1 MFFSDND
8 FDKKWAAEQFDR
20 LPLHFIEPLQKRYA
34 EKLEQNKDGKGR
46 FYANSLLKET
56 VDLVGGVAA
65 DLASDNGALIAY
77 AKARAAECFRV
88 FGRLHDHEAALS
100 AMLVICSR
108 VGVQPPDDKKYTT
121 RGKTARLVDDLWWR
135 RSIRKA
141 VGRSVE
147 HSAIRIGLV
156 HRRAGIYASNE
167 TVERRSQQ
175 KRRNAKLLES
185 IEATNELKQKYKL
198 SELSRLGV
206 SNPEIRRAELMTRI
220 AGFEQFADEQQH
232 IGMFYTITAPS
243 SYHARLSIS
252 GDINPKYQDSTPRE
266 AQAYL
271 VKIWSRMR
279 AKLQRR
285 GFSPYGFRVVEAHHD
300 GTPHWHLLLFMP
312 AQQEE
317 EISAI
322 IKVYALAQ
330 DGDEAGAAKNRFIA
344 VKIDKSRGS
353 AAGYIAKYI
362 AKNIDGLGGVDDFAD
377 YQTGASAADS
387 SKRVE
392 AWAAC
397 WGIRQFQQIGGAA
410 VTVWRELRRL
420 GDSFGGSSVLD
431 YAAAAADAGNW
442 ARYLQIMGSSRKDAP
457 IRLLKVWTDEEG
469 RYGEAI
475 GYQVKG
481 LHDAESGF
489 DVVTRVHTWELK
501 RVENEAEK
509 NEDFKGLE
517 FESGADFSPPW
528 SSVNNCTVDDET
540 VKRSIEL
547 YEVEQKRRWKIEDF
561 INERATI

>member
-1 MFFSDND
+1 
-8 FDKKWAAEQFDR
+8 
-20 LPLHFIEPLQKRYA
+20 
-34 EKLEQNKDGKGR
+34 
-46 FYANSLLKET
+46 
-56 VDLVGGVAA
+56 
-65 DLASDNGALIAY
+65 
-77 AKARAAECFRV
+77 
-88 FGRLHDHEAALS
+88 
-100 AMLVICSR
+100 
-108 VGVQPPDDKKYTT
+108 
-121 RGKTARLVDDLWWR
+121 
-135 RSIRKA
+135 
-141 VGRSVE
+141 
-147 HSAIRIGLV
+147 
-156 HRRAGIYASNE
+156 
-167 TVERRSQQ
+167 
-175 KRRNAKLLES
+175 
-185 IEATNELKQKYKL
+185 
-198 SELSRLGV
+198 
-206 SNPEIRRAELMTRI
+206 MTRI
-220 AGFEQFADEQQH
+220 AGFEQFADAQQH

-243 SYHARLSIS
+243 SYHARLSVS

-322 IKVYALAQ
+322 MKAYSLAQ
-330 DGDEAGAAKNRFIA
+330 DGDEAGAEKNRFIA
-344 VKIDKSRGS
+344 VKIDKTRGS

-362 AKNIDGLGGVDDFAD
+362 AKNIDGLGGVNDFDD
-377 YQTGASAADS
+377 YQTGASAEDS
-387 SKRVE
+387 SRRVE

-420 GDSFGGSSVLD
+420 GDSFGGGSVLD
-431 YAAAAADAGNW
+431 FAAAAADAGNW
-442 ARYLQIMGSSRKDAP
+442 ARYLKIMGSSRKDAP
-457 IRLLKVWTDEEG
+457 IRLLKVWTDEAG

-481 LHDAESGF
+481 LHDVDAGF

-501 RVENEAEK
+501 RVENEASK

-517 FESGADFSPPW
+517 FESGADFLPTW
-528 SSVNNCTVDDET
+528 SSVNNCTVSDET

-561 INERATI
+561 INERVNL